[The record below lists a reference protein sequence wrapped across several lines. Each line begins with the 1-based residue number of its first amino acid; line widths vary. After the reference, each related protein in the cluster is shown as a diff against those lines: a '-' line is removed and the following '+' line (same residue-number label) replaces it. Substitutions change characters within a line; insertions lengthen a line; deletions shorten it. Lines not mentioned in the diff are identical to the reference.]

1 MGQKAG
7 YFNLDECIYDY
18 IDQSEQSNHKYFK
31 LFNIAFRG
39 MEQMGLSFFYKIR
52 SVKLPVNAN
61 KTVTLPSDYIKYSK
75 IGVFN
80 ATGEVICLKYN
91 DKLSLFADLLPDRQ
105 TKTEDNSLFNLFQ
118 FNFPIFYNWWNGYNF
133 QNLFGIP
140 SGGPFLGSFNIDNA
154 NGVILLNQDFIYDY
168 LLIEYVAAPIQGET
182 YYVPIEFRNAMI
194 AWLGWQDIAFVPSK
208 THVNNTN
215 VQMRRHDFFN
225 ERRLAIATYRP
236 FHLQEAYEW
245 SLENQ
250 RLCVK
255 S

>member
-1 MGQKAG
+1 MAEKAG
-7 YFNLDECIYDY
+7 YCKLDECIYDY
-18 IDQSEQSNHKYFK
+18 IDQSEQSNHKYVK

-52 SVKLPVNAN
+52 SVKLPINAN
-61 KTVTLPSDYIKYSK
+61 KTVTLPADYINYTKV
-75 IGVFN
+75 GVFN
-80 ATGEVICLKYN
+80 SNGEVICLKYN
-91 DKLSLFADLLPDRQ
+91 NKLSTFADLLPDRQ
-105 TKTEDNSLFNLFQ
+105 TKTEDDSLFNLFQ

-140 SGGPFLGSFNIDNA
+140 SGGPFIGSFKIDNT

-168 LLIEYVAAPIQGET
+168 LLIEYVGAPKEGEDYYIPIQ
-182 YYVPIEFRNAMI
+182 FRQALI
-194 AWLGWQDIAFVPSK
+194 AWIGWQDINFLSSK
-208 THVNNTN
+208 THVNNAN
-215 VQMRRHDFFN
+215 VNMRRHDFFN
-225 ERRLAIATYRP
+225 ERRLAIAAYRP
-236 FHLQEAYEW
+236 FYLEEAYEW